1 MGRGRTKAADV
12 PGAAGGAGAGKAA
25 TEIRREHRS
34 AAWWQR
40 NHTTEAA
47 RWQPGHATAPRPVPR
62 VADIYGDRMDPFAG
76 ARRLMDDR

>member
-1 MGRGRTKAADV
+1 M
-12 PGAAGGAGAGKAA
+12 
-25 TEIRREHRS
+25 EIRREHRS

-47 RWQPGHATAPRPVPR
+47 ARWRPGHATAPRPVPR

-76 ARRLMDDR
+76 ARRLLDDR